1 MYGKLKT
8 WIRPSTFS
16 DLTLA
21 QIVSKLKERTTEET
35 IEIAERYKFFKR
47 QQQPG
52 ETIIEYMSGLKQLAS
67 TCNFSAYLDTAL
79 RDQFVCGMRDSRMQ
93 RELLS
98 VKDLTLTLA
107 LQKSQA
113 IEVATKE
120 TENFQQLS
128 SGETGSGATHA
139 LEQATHGQFGKCYRC
154 GSGQHKARNCLH
166 KDKRCNL
173 CKKVGHLARVCKS
186 VPARKISRSR
196 QQAHTH
202 QLEEATEED
211 DDDDDH
217 FGVHKVSGNKRYR
230 KLITTLTVGGT
241 TLEFEVDTGAE
252 LSTIPSCLYRRWL
265 THIPLHPSSVVL
277 RLYDGSVLPTKGA
290 ITTQVKQNSQSVTG
304 SFLIVEN
311 VDNQLP
317 LLGRDWLYQLQLDWP
332 KLFKSCNYCDPR
344 VHTVHVAKWI
354 SEFPGVT
361 KEGLGLLKGI
371 QADIELEAG
380 ARPKFCKSRPIP
392 FALKEQVEQLIWQQ
406 VEDGELEP

>member
-1 MYGKLKT
+1 MAHSSVPGLFEPKSEQIDDYKERFDFYCVAHGVAEEKQKALFLTSIGQQMYGKLKT

-67 TCNFSAYLDTAL
+67 TCNFLAYLDTAL
-79 RDQFVCGMRDSRMQ
+79 RDQSLCGMRDSRMQ

-139 LEQATHGQFGKCYRC
+139 LEQATHRQFGKCYRC

-173 CKKVGHLARVCKS
+173 C
-186 VPARKISRSR
+186 
-196 QQAHTH
+196 
-202 QLEEATEED
+202 
-211 DDDDDH
+211 
-217 FGVHKVSGNKRYR
+217 
-230 KLITTLTVGGT
+230 
-241 TLEFEVDTGAE
+241 
-252 LSTIPSCLYRRWL
+252 
-265 THIPLHPSSVVL
+265 
-277 RLYDGSVLPTKGA
+277 
-290 ITTQVKQNSQSVTG
+290 
-304 SFLIVEN
+304 
-311 VDNQLP
+311 
-317 LLGRDWLYQLQLDWP
+317 
-332 KLFKSCNYCDPR
+332 
-344 VHTVHVAKWI
+344 
-354 SEFPGVT
+354 
-361 KEGLGLLKGI
+361 
-371 QADIELEAG
+371 
-380 ARPKFCKSRPIP
+380 
-392 FALKEQVEQLIWQQ
+392 
-406 VEDGELEP
+406 